1 MDFLVHMN
9 IDISIYLDLN
19 FIFTLLFLIRKTN
32 GNFKMNF
39 SNLFKTRE
47 FFDLNKIQNSK

>member
-9 IDISIYLDLN
+9 IDIWIYLDLN
-19 FIFTLLFLIRKTN
+19 FIFTLFLFLIRKTLN

-39 SNLFKTRE
+39 PIYLRPKEE
-47 FFDLNKIQNSK
+47 FLI